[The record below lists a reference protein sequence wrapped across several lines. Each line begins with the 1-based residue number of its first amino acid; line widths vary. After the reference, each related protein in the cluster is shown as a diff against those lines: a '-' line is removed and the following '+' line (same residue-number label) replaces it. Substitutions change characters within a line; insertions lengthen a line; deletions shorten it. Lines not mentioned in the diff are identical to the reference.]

1 MVRRNPAGA
10 RGVLL
15 GVLARL
21 IVLVSVTAAVTV
33 PASAAASPCHVHARL
48 PDRACTPGTVLPS
61 ATKEP
66 VCKVGYTKRVRN
78 VPERVKNLVYQRYG
92 ITRHP
97 RGTYEMDHL
106 IPLELGGSNK
116 QKNLFPQA
124 AEPRPGFHEK
134 DLLEN
139 QLHASVCDGRM
150 KLKTAQR
157 LIATNWLKTYRALV
171 Y

>member
-1 MVRRNPAGA
+1 MAHRSGGRAVVAVVQRRLLILSSFVL
-10 RGVLL
+10 VLL
-15 GVLARL
+15 LPSPALA
-21 IVLVSVTAAVTV
+21 AK
-33 PASAAASPCHVHARL
+33 CHVHNRL
-48 PDRACTPGTVLPS
+48 PDHACTPGAVFPS
-61 ATKEP
+61 ATKVR

-78 VPERVKNLVYQRYG
+78 VSERVKNLVYHRYG

-116 QKNLFPQA
+116 QANLFPEA
-124 AEPRPGFHEK
+124 ARPRPGFHEK
-134 DLLEN
+134 DALEN
-139 QLHASVCDGRM
+139 QLHASVCEGRM
-150 KLKTAQR
+150 KLATAQH